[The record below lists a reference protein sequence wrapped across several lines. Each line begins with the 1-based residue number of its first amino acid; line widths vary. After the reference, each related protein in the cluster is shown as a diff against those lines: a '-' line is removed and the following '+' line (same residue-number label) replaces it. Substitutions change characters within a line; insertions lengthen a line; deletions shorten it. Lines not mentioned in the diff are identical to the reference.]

1 MSILQKRNMKT
12 LFVKNLNFSISNEE
26 IEILFSVFGEIK
38 SFKRPLDK
46 RTKLK
51 QGFCFIEM
59 SDSDADLAMKALDGS
74 ELGGRVLTVELS
86 NKTKKTESEKSE
98 ENSKPKSA
106 PKKRR
111 PKKKLSLIRRRK
123 PLQVKILTRLMIN
136 KNEEVKYRVY
146 S

>member
-1 MSILQKRNMKT
+1 MKT

-26 IEILFSVFGEIK
+26 IEILFSVFGEII

-59 SDSDADLAMKALDGS
+59 NDSDAELAMKALDGS

-86 NKTKKTESEKSE
+86 NKTKKAQAEKE
-98 ENSKPKSA
+98 EQKKRIPGKKNPPKNNQKSTPSDRKSA
-106 PKKRR
+106 PAKPKKRGAG
-111 PKKKLSLIRRRK
+111 KKNQS
-123 PLQVKILTRLMIN
+123 N
-136 KNEEVKYRVY
+136 KKDN
-146 S
+146 STT

>member
-1 MSILQKRNMKT
+1 MKT

-111 PKKKLSLIRRRK
+111 PKKKTKSDQK
-123 PLQVKILTRLMIN
+123 AETSSG
-136 KNEEVKYRVY
+136 KNSDQTNDK
-146 S
+146 